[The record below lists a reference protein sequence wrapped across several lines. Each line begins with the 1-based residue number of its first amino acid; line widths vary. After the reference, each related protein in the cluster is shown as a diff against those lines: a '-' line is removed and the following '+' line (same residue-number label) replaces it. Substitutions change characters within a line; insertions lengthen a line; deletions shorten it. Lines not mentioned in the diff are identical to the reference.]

1 MLIPFSRDQPNGPVL
16 FGGWRISDR
25 KRASKVADG
34 IESKNL
40 GQRMA
45 EEREEQ
51 DRQVRLSRCL
61 ERVPEYL
68 SEKDPARI
76 GIGEGVLRNAIMDA
90 NKPYLTESLSRLLE
104 MHIIEKRQGERGGKR
119 YALTTYLLR

>member
-1 MLIPFSRDQPNGPVL
+1 M
-16 FGGWRISDR
+16 FGGWRIGNR
-25 KRASKVADG
+25 KRASKVAG
-34 IESKNL
+34 SIESKNL

-45 EEREEQ
+45 EERREQ

-76 GIGEGVLRNAIMDA
+76 GIGEGVLRNAITDA

-104 MHIIEKRQGERGGKR
+104 MHTIEKRQGERGGKR